1 MIVSNE
7 ANNLEKE
14 LGNKRSVER
23 MFTTL
28 KEKKRSWKSIYN
40 ESLS

>member
-14 LGNKRSVER
+14 LGNKRSVEEPQ
-23 MFTTL
+23 TYL
-28 KEKKRSWKSIYN
+28 
-40 ESLS
+40 LL